1 MAPVRIPRRGI
12 AQLIC
17 ARWRLTPYPA
27 YINIDNIRFERYR
40 RSQIGHG
47 LRLST

>member
-1 MAPVRIPRRGI
+1 M
-12 AQLIC
+12 
-17 ARWRLTPYPA
+17 PYPA

-47 LRLST
+47 LRLSTCAYTQYVRMTSTTQVQYGK

>member
-1 MAPVRIPRRGI
+1 I

-17 ARWRLTPYPA
+17 AGFYPA

>member
-1 MAPVRIPRRGI
+1 M
-12 AQLIC
+12 
-17 ARWRLTPYPA
+17 PYPA

-47 LRLST
+47 LRLSVMTPIS